1 MTAKDRRFRFGGGLC
16 VLFLLATL
24 SKGQQPAPGASPQ
37 EQEPATSSP
46 APEIPQEQ
54 GGAPVALR
62 SDSNYE
68 VGPEDIL
75 DIDIFDFPE
84 LSKPVRVSNDGTITL
99 PLVGQVKA
107 AGLTTLALAKALES
121 EYSRIYLQNPQVT
134 VGVREFHARPVSVVG
149 AVEKPGLYPL
159 SGPRR
164 LVEMLS
170 LAGGPRNS
178 GGTVMVTRPGGFG
191 ALEMGAGMRLA
202 APDQVEFDLQRL
214 YYAHDPA
221 LDILIRPLDAIA
233 VNKADIIYVQG
244 AVKFSSGYVLADRP
258 NVTVMQALAMAGGLD
273 WSAARK
279 RARIIR
285 QRPDGSKLEIP
296 LDLGRILKGKAEDVQ
311 MASNDILYVP
321 YSGGKNAA
329 RRGADL
335 GTGVMSGLIIYHR
348 Y

>member
-1 MTAKDRRFRFGGGLC
+1 MIAEDRRFRFGAGLC
-16 VLFLLATL
+16 AVVLLAAV
-24 SKGQQPAPGASPQ
+24 SKGQQPASS
-37 EQEPATSSP
+37 SSP
-46 APEIPQEQ
+46 APEAPKEQ
-54 GGAPVALR
+54 SAPPVA
-62 SDSNYE
+62 SSPDSNYE
-68 VGPEDIL
+68 IGPEDVL

-84 LSKPVRVSNDGTITL
+84 LSKPARVGNDGTITL

-107 AGLTTLALAKALES
+107 SGLTTLALAKALES
-121 EYSRIYLQNPQVT
+121 EYSRIYLQNPQIT

-164 LVEMLS
+164 LVEMIS

-191 ALEMGAGMRLA
+191 AIEIGAGMRLA
-202 APDQVEFDLQRL
+202 APDQLEFDLQRL

-221 LDILIRPLDAIA
+221 LDILIQPLDAIA
-233 VNKADIIYVQG
+233 VNKADVIYVQG

-258 NVTVMQALAMAGGLD
+258 RVTVMQALAMAGGLD

-329 RRGADL
+329 KRGGDFGSAVANGIL
-335 GTGVMSGLIIYHR
+335 IYHR